1 MNVTVIM
8 YHYIRDFSN
17 TRYNKIKGLD
27 VEDFKKQLDYF
38 NNYYEFISIEDLI
51 ACLNSKKKLPNNSIL
66 LTFDDAYQ
74 DHFKYAYP
82 VLKNRGIS
90 GAFYT
95 SSRALY
101 EHNVLD
107 VNKIHFILA
116 TCEISELIDSIK
128 ILLIKYRNEY
138 NLHDFDYYYEKLSKD
153 FLYDNAE
160 TMFIKRLLQFE
171 LPINARSKFLDYL
184 FKKFVSVPEN
194 VLSEELYLTLDQVL
208 HMSRD
213 GMHIGS
219 HGHNHYWL
227 NKLSKDEQEVEIQ
240 SSIDYLKKMEVDMDN
255 WTMCYPYGG
264 YNIETVEI
272 LKKYNC
278 QLGFADDRIDI
289 ANLSTDNRFALPR
302 LDTNDF
308 PFEAN
313 ASPNEWTKKV
323 LN

>member
-1 MNVTVIM
+1 M

-27 VEDFKKQLDYF
+27 IEDFKNQLDYF
-38 NNYYEFISIEDLI
+38 NNYYEFIAIEDLI
-51 ACLNSKKKLPNNSIL
+51 ACLNGKKNLPNNSIL

-128 ILLIKYRNEY
+128 SLLIQYRDEY
-138 NLHDFDYYYEKLSKD
+138 NLHDFDYYYGKLSTN

-171 LPINARSKFLDYL
+171 LPINARSKFLNYL
-184 FKKFVSVPEN
+184 FKIFVSVPEN
-194 VLSEELYLTLDQVL
+194 IFSEELYLTLDQVL

-227 NKLSKDEQEVEIQ
+227 NKLSKAEQEVEIL

-264 YNIETVEI
+264 YNKNTVEI
-272 LKKYNC
+272 LKSYNC
-278 QLGFADDRIDI
+278 QLGFADDRVDI
-289 ANLSTDNRFALPR
+289 ANLSSDNRFALPR

-308 PFEAN
+308 PFESN
-313 ASPNEWTKKV
+313 ALPNEWTRKV